1 MHLPSKTS
9 LCLLLAASFMLT
21 GLPATA
27 QVSTDVGGLS
37 QPPPVQDTLITVSKN
52 MFDTRQQI
60 FLAPLEGWLFRSG
73 HDQSWANSG
82 IDLTDWKRMKPTS
95 LSASMKDSEGRVEG
109 WFRTRIKVDSTL
121 SDIALG
127 LSRNLWAATDIYID
141 GELAA
146 TFGNTGKPFTAYN
159 PISKY
164 PVPVKLLAGKE
175 YLIAVHFVY
184 KEDFFTERHNRLKP
198 ENLAKLISIT
208 GPGYHEFVQKDIQRN
223 SIYNTLWI
231 AVSGLLTLLF
241 WLLVFLNRGQKV
253 FLLIAVLTTLVLF
266 LVLSYNVGYYVQL
279 PYWVEKIRVVIYAA
293 VGVSLTATTLIVVE
307 WVLKGK
313 LSLLTK
319 LILLFL
325 PIASI
330 VAHLHD
336 ISIPFGIINSIMVL
350 YFGYLVYTS
359 WESLTKAQWAVIAS
373 MVMPTLGGVV
383 FTSIHKYDYEVFL
396 QYQRPLLTV
405 VILSAPLL
413 LTVYIAVRYKEILK
427 EVEEEAQKV
436 LKITEE
442 KNELLSNQNV
452 VLEKQVAERTAALE
466 QSLRQLKT
474 TQAQLIQQEKLAS
487 LGQLTAGIA
496 HEIKNPLNFV
506 NNFAEL
512 NEELAQELREALAM
526 GEDVED
532 LLADLE
538 QNASVIAHHGK
549 RADGIVHAMM
559 QHASGGSGQR
569 EATDLNALVSEHI
582 DLAYHGKQAQVPDL
596 KVEIERDLGVD
607 ACAVKIVPQ
616 EIGRV
621 LLNLLGNAFDAV
633 HDRAVNVNS
642 AYIPTVT
649 VSTRQA
655 EGQVEIRVQDNG
667 PGIPAEIR
675 EKIFEPFF
683 TTKPTGTGTGLGL
696 SMSYDIVT
704 QGHGGTLRVESE
716 DGEGATFIVK
726 LPVSH
731 EETASSA

>member
-1 MHLPSKTS
+1 MRRTFFWLS
-9 LCLLLAASFMLT
+9 CLLLFY
-21 GLPATA
+21 GFGPP
-27 QVSTDVGGLS
+27 LS
-37 QPPPVQDTLITVSKN
+37 PSLAQDTLITVSKN
-52 MFDTRQQI
+52 MFNARQQI
-60 FLAPLEGWLFRSG
+60 YLAPLEGWLFRSG
-73 HDQSWANSG
+73 HDQSWANNG
-82 IDLTDWKRMKPTS
+82 IDLTGWKRMNPTS
-95 LSASMKDSEGRVEG
+95 LSAAMKDSEGRVEG
-109 WFRTRIKVDSTL
+109 WFRMRIKVDSTL
-121 SDIALG
+121 SDMALG

-146 TFGNTGKPFTAYN
+146 TFGKTGKPLIAYN

-164 PVPVKLLAGKE
+164 PVPVKLSAGKE

-208 GPGYHEFVQKDIQRN
+208 GPGYHEFMQKDIQLN
-223 SIYNTLWI
+223 SIYNTLWL

-253 FLLIAVLTTLVLF
+253 FLLIAVLTTLVLL
-266 LVLSYNVGYYVQL
+266 LVLAYNVGYYFEL

-293 VGVSLTATTLIVVE
+293 VGVALTAMTLIVVE

-336 ISIPFGIINSIMVL
+336 ISIPFGIINSIMIS

-373 MVMPTLGGVV
+373 MVMPTVAAV
-383 FTSIHKYDYEVFL
+383 IFTSIHKYDYEVFL
-396 QYQRPLLTV
+396 QYERPLLTV
-405 VILSAPLL
+405 LILSAPLL
-413 LTVYIAVRYKEILK
+413 LTVYIAVRYKEILN

-436 LKITEE
+436 LQITEE
-442 KNELLSNQNV
+442 KNELLASQNV
-452 VLEKQVAERTAALE
+452 VLEQQVTERTAALE
-466 QSLRQLKT
+466 KSLRQLKR
-474 TQAQLIQQEKLAS
+474 TQARLIQQEKLAS

-512 NEELAQELREALAM
+512 SEELAQELREALAN
-526 GEDVED
+526 GDNLSD
-532 LLADLE
+532 IIDDLE
-538 QNASVIAHHGK
+538 QNAQRISHHGK

-559 QHASGGSGQR
+559 QHASGGSGKR
-569 EATDLNALVSEHI
+569 EATEINAFISEHI

-607 ACAVKIVPQ
+607 ACTVEIVPR

-621 LLNLLGNAFDAV
+621 LLNLFGNAFDAV
-633 HDRAVNVNS
+633 HERAVNVNG

-655 EGQVEIRVQDNG
+655 EGQVEIRVKDNG

-696 SMSYDIVT
+696 SLSYDIVT
-704 QGHGGTLRVESE
+704 QGHGGTLTVESE
-716 DGEGATFIVK
+716 EGKGATFIIT
-726 LPVSH
+726 LPVNHKGPDSG
-731 EETASSA
+731 S